1 MHSPLL
7 FATINGSVRLD
18 RLNRHQVCAHLP
30 PPRLYTPYRFGYL
43 FLQKELV
50 LFCMAP
56 PTALDPWLAGRHF
69 GIVIDAGS
77 SGSRLQ
83 IYSWKDPR
91 SLSIPKA
98 SPLAAKLPKVEKGT
112 KDDNLWVTKV
122 EPGIVKS
129 IGPYSTCNNKILRL
143 VKFCG

>member
-1 MHSPLL
+1 ML
-7 FATINGSVRLD
+7 I
-18 RLNRHQVCAHLP
+18 
-30 PPRLYTPYRFGYL
+30 
-43 FLQKELV
+43 
-50 LFCMAP
+50 MAP
-56 PTALDPWLAGRHF
+56 PTANDPWLAGRHF

-91 SLSIPKA
+91 SLNIPKG

-112 KDDNLWVTKV
+112 KDENIWVAKV
-122 EPGIVKS
+122 EPGIVGS
-129 IGPYSTCNNKILRL
+129 IGPYPTNVNRSLDVRF